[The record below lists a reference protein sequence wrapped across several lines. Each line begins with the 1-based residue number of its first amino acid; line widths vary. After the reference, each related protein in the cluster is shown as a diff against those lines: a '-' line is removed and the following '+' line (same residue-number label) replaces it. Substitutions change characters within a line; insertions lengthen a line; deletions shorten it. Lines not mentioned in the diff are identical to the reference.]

1 MNAHK
6 QLDTTRLLERR
17 DIVVAPFV
25 SEPRDFMPA
34 QSAPNFDAMRDR
46 DRFAPSRTRHDL
58 SVEHEYTDTLGAGE
72 LGAMERAVRDHYDT
86 YDGGASR
93 HSFGGTVAA
102 PSGGT
107 LATTQGAVGVTRY
120 GDAELSVARPTVR
133 YAKTMSRDA
142 AVKPAASRQYA
153 YEPTQRVADRVERAV
168 HAAPECNKIQP
179 APLSP
184 RAHAARAALAT
195 LRAMHGCATRVV
207 ARHVRTAFP
216 ASDARVDGPYVACAG
231 LSSAR
236 ADDATIVSDR
246 RDRSTTVRA
255 PMCDATSARQGDW
268 RLEHRADREQVRE
281 AATLGEMHSLRQQHS
296 VGNDRET
303 RVAWHEAPQF
313 GEMHSLRQQHSVGND
328 RETRVVVHEAPQ
340 FGAMHSLRQQHS
352 VGNDRETRVV
362 VHEAPQFGAMHIVR
376 QPQRIGNERE
386 TRVVAHAAPPV
397 GCVEAARLH
406 RPRLPLMSDRAA
418 LTHRASELNVHTT
431 RSEPSLLAPR
441 NERVGGPERRG
452 IFGHAPTKRLVGVR
466 LEGGNASAA
475 SVIQANLGA
484 VATRADLVA
493 RDVDASTAVSSHLAP
508 SQHPQHQPPKREP
521 SRAATRYDLEAPE
534 YAVRSDWAPQH
545 SRGAELGAECARE
558 TLRLEPHHAA
568 VAIAPPVAHCVR
580 GRGRQEY
587 EERYGSPIESGAC

>member
-1 MNAHK
+1 
-6 QLDTTRLLERR
+6 
-17 DIVVAPFV
+17 
-25 SEPRDFMPA
+25 
-34 QSAPNFDAMRDR
+34 
-46 DRFAPSRTRHDL
+46 
-58 SVEHEYTDTLGAGE
+58 
-72 LGAMERAVRDHYDT
+72 
-86 YDGGASR
+86 
-93 HSFGGTVAA
+93 
-102 PSGGT
+102 
-107 LATTQGAVGVTRY
+107 
-120 GDAELSVARPTVR
+120 
-133 YAKTMSRDA
+133 
-142 AVKPAASRQYA
+142 
-153 YEPTQRVADRVERAV
+153 
-168 HAAPECNKIQP
+168 
-179 APLSP
+179 
-184 RAHAARAALAT
+184 
-195 LRAMHGCATRVV
+195 MHGCATRVV
-207 ARHVRTAFP
+207 ARNVRTAFP
-216 ASDARVDGPYVACAG
+216 ASDARVDGPYVACAE

-255 PMCDATSARQGDW
+255 PMCDATSARPGDW

-303 RVAWHEAPQF
+303 RV
-313 GEMHSLRQQHSVGND
+313 
-328 RETRVVVHEAPQ
+328 
-340 FGAMHSLRQQHS
+340 
-352 VGNDRETRVV
+352 V

-376 QPQRIGNERE
+376 QPQSIGNDRE
-386 TRVVAHAAPPV
+386 TRVVAHVAPPV
-397 GCVEAARLH
+397 GCVETARLH
-406 RPRLPLMSDRAA
+406 RPRLPIVSDRAA
-418 LTHRASELNVHTT
+418 ITHRASELNVHTT

-475 SVIQANLGA
+475 SVVQANLGA

-508 SQHPQHQPPKREP
+508 SQHQQHQAPKREP

-534 YAVRSDWAPQH
+534 YAVGPDWAPQH
-545 SRGAELGAECARE
+545 SRGAECARE

-587 EERYGSPIESGAC
+587 EERHGAPIESGAC